1 MNKQNGSFI
10 LKALAGDT
18 VDKARHRL
26 TGIDRVKQNT
36 FEAGQ
41 QLNGLHPFIIGGTIA
56 RREVVIPQQYFRLRL
71 KRKLFCHRLLQGDDF
86 RLLIRNASG
95 NRHANQLYVRH
106 QLLKPD
112 R

>member
-1 MNKQNGSFI
+1 MGMIGKQRRRPASMNKQNGSFI

-71 KRKLFCHRLLQGDDF
+71 KRKLFCHRCCRVTTFGF
-86 RLLIRNASG
+86 
-95 NRHANQLYVRH
+95 
-106 QLLKPD
+106 
-112 R
+112 